1 MTPLPLKLSISGFN
15 YTQIDRS
22 DRYALYE
29 QVRINDSKFTP
40 VRVKRYEVIKIK
52 KQKEAIRFGKSY
64 EAKEMFP
71 CTNDW
76 GTSGWSFLDL
86 ESARKHFDKLC
97 KTKAKATV

>member
-1 MTPLPLKLSISGFN
+1 MTPLPLKLSIAGFN

-29 QVRINDSKFTP
+29 QVRINKCKHTP
-40 VRVKRYEVIKIK
+40 VRVKRYEVIKVR
-52 KQKEAIRFGKSY
+52 KQPEWSAFGKTHP
-64 EAKEMFP
+64 AKEGFP
-71 CTNDW
+71 CSEEW

-86 ESARKHFDKLC
+86 ESARKHFEKLC